1 MPKYK
6 TALVT
11 GGAGFI
17 GSHIVDAL
25 VKKNMKVFVV
35 DDLSSGRQSNV
46 SAKAEFKKCSI
57 ASPEMVAY
65 LKEIKPDV
73 IFHCAA
79 QVNLRNSLIDP
90 PSDAHTNIM
99 GTINIV
105 HTAASIGVKKVIYSS
120 TGGALYPETAKLP
133 ATEEVPAEPSSPY
146 GISKRSAEMYIHY
159 EHQVHGMPYVTLRY
173 ANVYGPRQNAKG
185 EAGVISIF
193 AENMVKGNPVSIFGS
208 GKQTRDYVYVDDV
221 VRANML
227 AMTSSVVG
235 TFNIGTSKET
245 SVNTLFKKLKSLTN
259 YPLQANYL
267 AVIPGEM
274 MRSCLNA
281 KKAKK
286 ALGWE
291 PKTKLDEGLK
301 KTAKWFVGTRV

>member
-1 MPKYK
+1 MSTDKI
-6 TALVT
+6 ALVT

-25 VKKNMKVFVV
+25 VKKNMRVFVV
-35 DDLSSGRQSNV
+35 DDLSSGRESNV
-46 SAKAEFKKCSI
+46 NPKATFKKCSI
-57 ASPEMVAY
+57 ASAQMVEY

-90 PSDAHTNIM
+90 PSDAHTNIL
-99 GTINIV
+99 GTINIL

-133 ATEEVPAEPSSPY
+133 ATEAVLPEPSSPY
-146 GISKRSAEMYIHY
+146 GISKRSAEMYVHY
-159 EHQVHGMPYVTLRY
+159 EYQVHGMPYVILRY

-193 AENMVKGNPVSIFGS
+193 SENMVNGTPISIFGS

-227 AMTSSVVG
+227 AMTRTCLG
-235 TFNIGTSKET
+235 TYNIGTGKET
-245 SVNTLFKKLKSLTN
+245 SVNALFKKLKSLTD
-259 YPLQANYL
+259 YPLQANY
-267 AVIPGEM
+267 APAIAGEM
-274 MRSCLNA
+274 LRSCLSA

-286 ALGWE
+286 ELGWE
-291 PKTKLDEGLK
+291 PKTALDAGLK
-301 KTAKWFVGTRV
+301 KTVKYFSETSV

>member
-1 MPKYK
+1 MPNYK

-25 VKKNMKVFVV
+25 VKKNMNVVVV
-35 DDLSSGRQSNV
+35 DDLSSGRSSNV
-46 SAKAEFKKCSI
+46 NAKAKFHKCSI
-57 ASPEMVAY
+57 ASSQMVDL
-65 LKEIKPDV
+65 LKEVKPDV
-73 IFHCAA
+73 LFHCAA

-99 GTINIV
+99 GTINIL

-133 ATEEVPAEPSSPY
+133 ASEAVLPEPSSPY
-146 GISKRSAEMYIHY
+146 GISKRAAEMYVHY
-159 EHQVHGMPYVTLRY
+159 EYQIHGLPYVILRY

-193 AENMVKGNPVSIFGS
+193 SERMANGAPISIFGT
-208 GKQTRDYVYVDDV
+208 GKQTRDYVYVEDV

-227 AMTSSVVG
+227 AMTSSCQG
-235 TFNIGTSKET
+235 TYNIGTGKQT
-245 SVNTLFKKLKSLTN
+245 SVNTLFKQLKTLTR
-259 YPLQANYL
+259 YPLQATYEP
-267 AVIPGEM
+267 AIPGEM
-274 MRSCLNA
+274 LRSCLSA

-286 ALGWE
+286 ELGWE
-291 PKTKLDEGLK
+291 PKTTLESGLK
-301 KTAKWFVGTRV
+301 KTVKWFTQSSL